1 MGLVWVV
8 DMSRADLECVGER
21 KLLSDVPNALSYE
34 RILETGTSGYL
45 VRQYI
50 HSSLYDRM
58 RFVCLFTSHSARS

>member
-1 MGLVWVV
+1 MHCLIRCWT
-8 DMSRADLECVGER
+8 RADLVYTGER

-34 RILETGTSGYL
+34 RILETSTSGYL

-58 RFVCLFTSHSARS
+58 RYV